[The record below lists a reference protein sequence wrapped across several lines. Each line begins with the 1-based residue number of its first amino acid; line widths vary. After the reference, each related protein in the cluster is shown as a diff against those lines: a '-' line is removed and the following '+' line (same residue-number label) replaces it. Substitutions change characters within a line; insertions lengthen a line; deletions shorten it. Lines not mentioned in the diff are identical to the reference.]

1 MDHATKNQSA
11 KSYKLI
17 RRLPIVGGLMV
28 RDNRPKVIRNATM
41 AYGRSKMLLNGKAMP
56 SAAPALGNVA
66 RNPIDARC
74 ELELLRATN
83 AHLVREL
90 AALKEREAQAQRLAD
105 RDGLTGL
112 FNRRRML
119 EILDSAIAEAAQ
131 QLQGVGLLFI
141 DLNGF
146 KGIND
151 EYGHAAG
158 DKILTTVATRI
169 AARVRTGDLVCRYGG
184 DEFVVVLPSV
194 PDTAAVSRVADMI
207 RERVALP
214 YWIQGKEQHLTAAI
228 GESMYPRDGV
238 SAEAL
243 LHRADQA
250 MYRLKARFA
259 RPVVSLGATPYQRLS
274 RRRNDRSKP
283 RMDGDP
289 TAGDL

>member
-1 MDHATKNQSA
+1 
-11 KSYKLI
+11 
-17 RRLPIVGGLMV
+17 
-28 RDNRPKVIRNATM
+28 
-41 AYGRSKMLLNGKAMP
+41 MLLNGEVMRSAVPPLRSVASTP
-56 SAAPALGNVA
+56 S
-66 RNPIDARC
+66 DARR
-74 ELELLRATN
+74 ELEMLRATN

-105 RDGLTGL
+105 RDALTGL
-112 FNRRRML
+112 YNHRRML
-119 EILDSAIAEAAQ
+119 ELLEAAIAEAA
-131 QLQGVGLLFI
+131 LQWQYVGLLFI

-194 PDTAAVSRVADMI
+194 PDAAAVTRVADTI

-214 YWIQGKEQHLTAAI
+214 YWIQGNEQHLTAAI
-228 GESMYPRDGV
+228 GESMYPHDGD
-238 SAEAL
+238 SAQVL

-250 MYRLKARFA
+250 MYRLKARLA
-259 RPVVSLGATPYQRLS
+259 HPMMSLGTRPYQRPS
-274 RRRNDRSKP
+274 RRRND
-283 RMDGDP
+283 P
-289 TAGDL
+289 TGGDL

>member
-1 MDHATKNQSA
+1 
-11 KSYKLI
+11 
-17 RRLPIVGGLMV
+17 
-28 RDNRPKVIRNATM
+28 M
-41 AYGRSKMLLNGKAMP
+41 AYVRSKMLLNGERMP
-56 SAAPALGNVA
+56 SAAPSLRSVV
-66 RNPIDARC
+66 RNPNDARR

-83 AHLVREL
+83 AHLLREL
-90 AALKEREAQAQRLAD
+90 AALKEREAQTQRLAD

-112 FNRRRML
+112 YNRRRML
-119 EILDSAIAEAAQ
+119 ELLQTAIAEAQ
-131 QLQGVGLLFI
+131 PQGQSVGLLFI

-194 PDTAAVSRVADMI
+194 PDAAAVTRVADMI

-214 YWIQGKEQHLTAAI
+214 YWIQGNEQHLTAAI
-228 GESMYPRDGV
+228 GESMYPHDGD
-238 SAEAL
+238 SAEVL

-250 MYRLKARFA
+250 MYRLKARLA
-259 RPVVSLGATPYQRLS
+259 HPMMSLGTTPYQRPQ
-274 RRRNDRSKP
+274 RRRSDR
-283 RMDGDP
+283 MGGDR
-289 TAGDL
+289 